1 MFAVTPRG
9 RVLPLDDSEKERPH
23 LPAASN
29 SKVPRLSFSQK
40 GKTRWTLNV
49 VPLLQFHY
57 IGVGRLSTNLILSLI
72 QSPDF
77 GVTFGCRVFVASV
90 NEEAGARGL
99 SVGDTLLE
107 VGGAPVEGMSLAKV
121 ERMVRQTKSKAL
133 SLLVEREADSLS
145 LLPKVSNTEREG
157 RMMKSES
164 INSCTKSED
173 HVVTAER
180 KKQSSYSREDSPSPW
195 GRKLPCP
202 SPHPLVGEG
211 EPRVEAM
218 EFSLRKNPYHLG
230 LSYSKNILSGKDRL

>member
-1 MFAVTPRG
+1 M
-9 RVLPLDDSEKERPH
+9 
-23 LPAASN
+23 
-29 SKVPRLSFSQK
+29 
-40 GKTRWTLNV
+40 
-49 VPLLQFHY
+49 
-57 IGVGRLSTNLILSLI
+57 
-72 QSPDF
+72 
-77 GVTFGCRVFVASV
+77 
-90 NEEAGARGL
+90 
-99 SVGDTLLE
+99 GDTLLE

-157 RMMKSES
+157 RIMKRES
-164 INSCTKSED
+164 INSFTKSED

-202 SPHPLVGEG
+202 SPHPHLEG

-218 EFSLRKNPYHLG
+218 EFSLRKNPYHLC